1 MGMSES
7 DPRVENKGNAI
18 EVRRTDDKMEVV
30 DERSDWIGSSTALD
44 KIGRVMGEEGNE
56 FLLPKDAD
64 GNMNWI
70 KDWVPKA
77 AATMNRN
84 KVFERKEGRT
94 GLETWAMPLNYA
106 FIEGSMGSGGA
117 EDMLRVDS
125 DVHSR
130 GIDIAVL
137 IYDELSIHGRE
148 TIDEIIR
155 NIGAVEPQLLTVVI
169 NSMLKDKFLVPYA
182 EPDGLKTLELV
193 EAHTRNNM
201 LGLIPTPTPELED
214 KETERNIGGTPD
226 RPEDVVTTYQ
236 FEESE
241 IPVMDSPEDLKR
253 NKFKLG
259 TTFEQ

>member
-1 MGMSES
+1 
-7 DPRVENKGNAI
+7 
-18 EVRRTDDKMEVV
+18 
-30 DERSDWIGSSTALD
+30 
-44 KIGRVMGEEGNE
+44 
-56 FLLPKDAD
+56 
-64 GNMNWI
+64 
-70 KDWVPKA
+70 
-77 AATMNRN
+77 
-84 KVFERKEGRT
+84 
-94 GLETWAMPLNYA
+94 
-106 FIEGSMGSGGA
+106 
-117 EDMLRVDS
+117 MLRIDS
-125 DVHSR
+125 DVHNR

-201 LGLIPTPTPELED
+201 LGLIPTPIPELED